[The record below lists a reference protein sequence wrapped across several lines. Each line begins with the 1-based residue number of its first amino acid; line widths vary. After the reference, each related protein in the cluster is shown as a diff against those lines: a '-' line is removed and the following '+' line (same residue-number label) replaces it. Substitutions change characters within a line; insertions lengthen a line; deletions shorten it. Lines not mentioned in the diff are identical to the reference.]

1 MTAIENKLVQ
11 TDVLIIGGGPAG
23 MWSAKRLKELDENL
37 GIIIVDKGGK
47 WGGQMTIS
55 GGDFDAVL
63 PGEDV
68 SDWVKDLIYYYDGL
82 CEQDIVE
89 KLFSLSYDRMVE
101 YQELGCTFLRKKDGS
116 LKVSSAQAEL

>member
-89 KLFSLSYDRMVE
+89 
-101 YQELGCTFLRKKDGS
+101 YQKR
-116 LKVSSAQAEL
+116 